1 MKKIFLFTALMGV
14 GFIGGAIMPSVWAE
28 SDASK
33 GEQNCNCGCGP
44 AETQVMVVPTGS
56 DMMLTTS
63 LIEAISND
71 SDSTLSKEELVVI
84 LNEMQKDYAVK
95 AEQMSVKGASIEIPE
110 SETDM
115 TVSSYE
121 ETINRFLTGK
131 VMSTTEESID
141 IQQESDTV
149 DKKMKNNNGLGN
161 GSEPADGTSS
171 DIKGIDPS
179 NKGRAQ
185 NASTESKKAASSNS
199 KNKDE
204 KIKNNNG
211 LGNGSEPADGTSTDV
226 KGIDPSNPGKGSSN
240 NKAGQ

>member
-1 MKKIFLFTALMGV
+1 
-14 GFIGGAIMPSVWAE
+14 
-28 SDASK
+28 
-33 GEQNCNCGCGP
+33 
-44 AETQVMVVPTGS
+44 
-56 DMMLTTS
+56 
-63 LIEAISND
+63 
-71 SDSTLSKEELVVI
+71 
-84 LNEMQKDYAVK
+84 
-95 AEQMSVKGASIEIPE
+95 
-110 SETDM
+110 M

-204 KIKNNNG
+204 KIKII
-211 LGNGSEPADGTSTDV
+211 TD
-226 KGIDPSNPGKGSSN
+226 
-240 NKAGQ
+240 